1 MCTAS
6 LRFWYGGPPA
16 TISSVYMYCTFMALV
31 LMVLY
36 SGPAMIRSVHV
47 YYKTLCSVYVYCKSD
62 VLVEVLIVTD
72 HPVGPAGPAYVYCK
86 FKV

>member
-16 TISSVYMYCTFMALV
+16 TISSVYMYCKFMALV
-31 LMVLY
+31 RMVLY

-72 HPVGPAGPAYVYCK
+72 HPVGTAGTAYVYCK